1 MRTFALIVSAHP
13 TAHATSC
20 IERELSNAMKV
31 VQKRTVVGDLRLDNL
46 SRSNLQ
52 CPVNGV
58 CQWMVI
64 MIIVKKKVR
73 LTWSDSHRLTEIV
86 FAVISTLNFVQNFTP
101 EKQF

>member
-1 MRTFALIVSAHP
+1 MHR
-13 TAHATSC
+13 
-20 IERELSNAMKV
+20 RELSNAMKV

-64 MIIVKKKVR
+64 MIIVKKVR
-73 LTWSDSHRLTEIV
+73 LIWSDSQRLTEIV
-86 FAVISTLNFVQNFTP
+86 FVVISTLNFVQNFTP